1 MECKVRLHIDGRIE
15 EEKVQSGINL
25 LEFLRKNSIEVA
37 SPCGGHGTCG
47 KCRIRVKG
55 HDEEACGKE
64 LQLLGEG
71 AANEGYRL
79 ACYVAVQ
86 KDIDIYPEATDTR
99 AAIMTEGHRKELK
112 LDPVVEKKLVE
123 LPMPT
128 IHDQRGDLERVLAYD
143 NEKRCRFN
151 LKQIGRL
158 PELLRVHDFHS
169 SFILSEDNLIGIEPG
184 DTTGTLYGMAVDIG
198 TTTIAAYLLNLNTG
212 REEGVYS
219 CMNPQRK
226 YGADVISRINHMME
240 RPEGL
245 QEMNETIV
253 SCMNEIT
260 EKLSQKAGI
269 NTKEIYAVVFVG
281 NTTMMHLLMGL
292 PPRHIASAPFIP
304 VVTGAQRLV
313 PEDIG
318 IKINSQGIVVIL
330 PSVSAYIGA
339 DTVAAVL
346 SSGMFEDE
354 RISLLVD
361 IGTNG
366 EVVLGNKSWMYS
378 CSVAAGPA
386 FEGAQIRNGI
396 GGIYGA
402 IDTMNFTEG
411 LKYTT
416 IGSGKAVG
424 ICGSGIVDAVAGM
437 LARGIIDEMGRIV
450 DADELPEAAA
460 EVYGFRLVELQEG
473 RAFLIVEAEAC
484 DANTDITI
492 TQKDIRELQNAKAAV
507 AAGIITLVK
516 EAGIRMDDIEN
527 VYLAG
532 GFGSYL
538 NIDSSLAIGLLPRE
552 LKGKIKAIGNAA
564 GTGAVEALLSCKA
577 IKTACRVGENMKY
590 VELSSNKDFV
600 EEYVNSMG
608 FYEL

>member
-1 MECKVRLHIDGRIE
+1 MECKVRLHINGRIE
-15 EEKVQSGINL
+15 EKKVQPGINL
-25 LEFLRKNSIEVA
+25 LEFLRNNSVEVA
-37 SPCGGHGTCG
+37 SPCGGNGTCG

-55 HDEEACGKE
+55 LEEEAHGKE
-64 LQLLGEG
+64 LHLLGEG
-71 AANEGYRL
+71 AVKEGYRL
-79 ACYVAVQ
+79 ACYATIR
-86 KDIDIYPEATDTR
+86 KDIDIYPEEKETR
-99 AAIMTEGHRKELK
+99 AAIITEGHRKEFK
-112 LDPVVEKKLVE
+112 LEPIVEKKLVE
-123 LPMPT
+123 LPLPD
-128 IHDQRGDLERVLAYD
+128 IQDQRGDLERVWEY
-143 NEKRCRFN
+143 NREKHCRLN
-151 LKQIGRL
+151 LKQIRKL
-158 PELLRVHDFHS
+158 PELLRAHNFHS
-169 SFILSEDNLIGIEPG
+169 TFILSEDSLIGIEQG
-184 DTTGTLYGMAVDIG
+184 DTTGSLYGMAVDIG

-212 REEGVYS
+212 REESVYS

-226 YGADVISRINHMME
+226 YGADVISRINHTME
-240 RPEGL
+240 RPKGL

-253 SCMNEIT
+253 SCMNEIA
-260 EKLSQKAGI
+260 EMLSQKAGI
-269 NTKEIYAVVFVG
+269 NIQDIYAAVFVG
-281 NTTMMHLLMGL
+281 NTTMTHLLMGL

-304 VVTGAQRLV
+304 VTTGVQRLT

-318 IKINSQGIVVIL
+318 LKINPQGIAVVI

-346 SSGMFEDE
+346 SSGIFEDE

-366 EVVLGNKSWMYS
+366 EVVLGNKNWMYS

-396 GGIYGA
+396 GGIQGA

-416 IGSGKAVG
+416 IGGGKAVG

-437 LARGIIDEMGRIV
+437 LVRGIIDDMGRIV
-450 DADELPEAAA
+450 DADELPEDAV
-460 EVYGFRLVELQEG
+460 EEYGSRFVKLQEG
-473 RAFLIVEAEAC
+473 SAFLILEKEAC
-484 DANTDITI
+484 DANTDIAI

-507 AAGIITLVK
+507 AAGIITLVN
-516 EAGIRMDDIEN
+516 EAGIQMNDIEN

-538 NIDSSLAIGLLPRE
+538 NIDSSLTIGLLPGV

-564 GTGAVEALLSCKA
+564 GAGAVEALLSCRA
-577 IKTACRVGENMKY
+577 ITAACRIREIMKY

-600 EEYVNSMG
+600 EKYVNSMG
-608 FYEL
+608 FSEI

>member
-1 MECKVRLHIDGRIE
+1 MHDRVEEKKVR
-15 EEKVQSGINL
+15 SGINL
-25 LEFLRKNSIEVA
+25 LEFLRNNSIEVA
-37 SPCGGHGTCG
+37 SPCGGNGTCG

-55 HDEEACGKE
+55 LEEEARDKE
-64 LQLLGEG
+64 LQLLGES
-71 AANEGYRL
+71 AAKEGYRL
-79 ACYVAVQ
+79 ACYITVRE
-86 KDIDIYPEATDTR
+86 DIDIYPDETDTR

-112 LDPVVEKKLVE
+112 LEPIVGKKLVE
-123 LPMPT
+123 LPVPD
-128 IHDQRGDLERVLAYD
+128 IHDQRGDLERILAH
-143 NEKRCRFN
+143 NKEKRCRIN
-151 LKQIGRL
+151 LKQVRKL
-158 PELLRVHDFHS
+158 PELLRAHNFHS
-169 SFILSEDNLIGIEPG
+169 TFILSEDSLIGIEQG

-226 YGADVISRINHMME
+226 YGADVISRINHTME

-253 SCMNEIT
+253 SCMNEIA

-269 NTKEIYAVVFVG
+269 SIQDIYAAVFVG

-304 VVTGAQRLV
+304 VATGAQRFV

-318 IKINSQGIVVIL
+318 LKINPQGIVAVI

-354 RISLLVD
+354 SISLLID

-396 GGIYGA
+396 GGIQGA

-416 IGSGKAVG
+416 IGGRKAVG

-437 LARGIIDEMGRIV
+437 LERGIIDETGRIV
-450 DADELPEAAA
+450 DADELSDTAAK
-460 EVYGFRLVELQEG
+460 EYGLRFVTLQEG

-484 DANTDITI
+484 DANTDIAI
-492 TQKDIRELQNAKAAV
+492 IQKDIRELQNAKAAV
-507 AAGIITLVK
+507 AAGIITLIK
-516 EAGIRMDDIEN
+516 ESGIRMNDIEN

-538 NIDSSLAIGLLPRE
+538 NIDSSLTIGLLPGE

-564 GTGAVEALLSCKA
+564 GAGAVEALLSCKA
-577 IKTACRVGENMKY
+577 IEEACRIGEIMKY

-600 EEYVNSMG
+600 DEYVNSMG
-608 FYEL
+608 FYKL